1 MSPKRVAWIAV
12 IAAVVYAGFAG
23 FILNNFD
30 LPEMSPYAWGL
41 VGLAA
46 IAQITASWFYGL
58 LYKESVE
65 EAGGTLRAF
74 SAFKAALVGAGVARL
89 IPAGGA
95 ITPVAM
101 GWTVRDEEPGTTGAA
116 VRAVLL
122 NYAGLLMMTG
132 VGLLLAR
139 PRDSARI
146 ASVSLTVL
154 APFVLLAGV
163 LLMFGSGKLGS
174 LSRFLPKG
182 VRRRLDTTV
191 IDHLPGPESQTYI
204 WCRLI
209 LEATALGLVL
219 IAFGIDVNVF
229 QVMAAFG
236 AAQIAGG
243 LPGTPGGLGV
253 TEAGLVFI
261 LSAYGFPAATT
272 VAPVLIYRIVSYWLP
287 AALSFF
293 AGGMTFLK
301 SPEAK
306 AATEV
311 DYEGQ
316 R

>member
-12 IAAVVYAGFAG
+12 IAAVVYIGVAGFV
-23 FILNNFD
+23 LNNFE
-30 LPEMSPYAWGL
+30 LPEVSAYAWGL

-46 IAQITASWFYGL
+46 VTQITAKWFFGL
-58 LYKESVE
+58 LYKDSVE
-65 EAGGTLRAF
+65 EAGGSLKAY

-101 GWTVRDEEPGTTGAA
+101 AWTVRDEEPGTTGAA
-116 VRAVLL
+116 VRTVLL
-122 NYAGLLMMTG
+122 NYAGLLMLTG
-132 VGLLLAR
+132 VGLLIAR
-139 PRDSARI
+139 PRESAQI
-146 ASVSLTVL
+146 FSISLAVL
-154 APFVLLAGV
+154 APFVLFAGL

-174 LSRFLPKG
+174 LSKYMPKFI
-182 VRRRLDTTV
+182 RKRLDTTV

-209 LEATALGLVL
+209 LEGAALGLVL
-219 IAFGIDVNVF
+219 KAFGIEVNVF

-236 AAQIAGG
+236 VSSLAGG

-261 LSAYGFPAATT
+261 LSAYGFPASETL
-272 VAPVLIYRIVSYWLP
+272 APVIIYRIVSYWLP

-306 AATEV
+306 EAAEA
-311 DYEGQ
+311 D
-316 R
+316 

>member
-12 IAAVVYAGFAG
+12 IAAVLYVGVAGFV
-23 FILNNFD
+23 LNNFE
-30 LPEMSPYAWGL
+30 LPEMDSLAWTQ

-46 IAQITASWFYGL
+46 LAQITAAWFFGL

-65 EAGGTLRAF
+65 GAGGTLKAF

-101 GWTVRDEEPGTTGAA
+101 AWTVRDEEPGTTGAA
-116 VRAVLL
+116 VRTVLL

-139 PRDSARI
+139 PRESAQLFSI
-146 ASVSLTVL
+146 SLAVL
-154 APFVLLAGV
+154 APFVLFAGLV
-163 LLMFGSGKLGS
+163 LMFGSGKLGS
-174 LSRFLPKG
+174 LSKYLPK
-182 VRRRLDTTV
+182 VLRKRLDATV
-191 IDHLPGPESQTYI
+191 IDNLPGPESQTYI
-204 WCRLI
+204 WCRLA
-209 LEATALGLVL
+209 LEGAALGLVL
-219 IAFGIDVNVF
+219 RAFGIEVNVF

-236 AAQIAGG
+236 VAQLAGG

-261 LSAYGFPAATT
+261 LSAYGFPSRETL
-272 VAPVLIYRIVSYWLP
+272 APVIIYRIVSYWLP

-293 AGGMTFLK
+293 AGGMTFLR

-306 AATEV
+306 AVSEA
-311 DYEGQ
+311 D
-316 R
+316 

>member
-1 MSPKRVAWIAV
+1 VSPKRVAWIAV
-12 IAAVVYAGFAG
+12 IAAVIYIGVAGFV
-23 FILNNFD
+23 LNNFE
-30 LPEMSPYAWGL
+30 LPEMDSLAWTL

-46 IAQITASWFYGL
+46 VAQIAAAWFFGL

-101 GWTVRDEEPGTTGAA
+101 AWTVRDEEASTTGAA
-116 VRAVLL
+116 VRTVLL
-122 NYAGLLMMTG
+122 NYAGLLILTG

-139 PRDSARI
+139 PRESAQLFSI
-146 ASVSLTVL
+146 SLAVL
-154 APFVLLAGV
+154 APFVLFAG
-163 LLMFGSGKLGS
+163 LILMFGSGKLGS
-174 LSRFLPKG
+174 LSKYLPKSL
-182 VRRRLDTTV
+182 RKRLDATV

-204 WCRLI
+204 WCRLA
-209 LEATALGLVL
+209 LEGAALGLVL
-219 IAFGIDVNVF
+219 RAFGIEVNVF

-236 AAQIAGG
+236 VAQLAGG

-261 LSAYGFPAATT
+261 LSAYGFPSRETL
-272 VAPVLIYRIVSYWLP
+272 APVIIYRVVSYWLP

-306 AATEV
+306 AASES
-311 DYEGQ
+311 D
-316 R
+316 

>member
-1 MSPKRVAWIAV
+1 VAWIAA
-12 IAAVVYAGFAG
+12 IAAMLYIGFLG
-23 FILNNFD
+23 FILNNFE
-30 LPEMSPYAWGL
+30 LPAMSSFGWGL
-41 VGLAA
+41 VGIAA
-46 IAQITASWFYGL
+46 VAQIAAAWFFGL

-65 EAGGTLRAF
+65 EAGGRLKAF
-74 SAFKAALVGAGVARL
+74 SSFKAALVGAGVARL

-116 VRAVLL
+116 VRTVLL
-122 NYAGLLMMTG
+122 NYAGLLMMAG

-139 PRDSARI
+139 PRDSAQVFSI
-146 ASVSLTVL
+146 SLAVL
-154 APFVLLAGV
+154 APFVLFAGL

-174 LSRFLPKG
+174 LSRFLPRMLK
-182 VRRRLDTTV
+182 RRLDSTV

-209 LEATALGLVL
+209 LEGAALGLVL
-219 IAFGIDVNVF
+219 TAFGLEVTVF

-236 AAQIAGG
+236 AAQLAGG

-306 AATEV
+306 AASEA
-311 DYEGQ
+311 D
-316 R
+316 